1 MRDLARQD
9 SQEAAEQPGASG
21 TAPDTG
27 EDALARPGPSEGVG
41 NGAAVEVLPPAPRPA
56 GRPKG
61 SKNRA
66 TKEIQAIAS
75 KYTLR
80 ACRKLWRLANE
91 GKTEDIQLRA
101 TVELLDRGHGRPSQ
115 TQLVGGTGGG
125 PLLIDFLRTL
135 PE

>member
-1 MRDLARQD
+1 MQDLARQD
-9 SQEAAEQPGASG
+9 SQEA
-21 TAPDTG
+21 
-27 EDALARPGPSEGVG
+27 VG
-41 NGAAVEVLPPAPRPA
+41 NGAAVEVPPSTVEVLPPLPRPRPG

-80 ACRKLWRLANE
+80 ACRKLWRLANQ
-91 GKTEDIQLRA
+91 GKTEEIQLRA

>member
-1 MRDLARQD
+1 MQDLAHQD
-9 SQEAAEQPGASG
+9 TQSAAGQPEASG
-21 TAPDTG
+21 PVPDTG
-27 EDALARPGPSEGVG
+27 EDAPALHAASAG
-41 NGAAVEVLPPAPRPA
+41 NGAAVEVFPPLPRPA

-61 SKNRA
+61 SLNKA
-66 TKEIQAIAS
+66 TKEVRQVAG

>member
-1 MRDLARQD
+1 MHDLARQD
-9 SQEAAEQPGASG
+9 SQNAAERPEASG
-21 TAPDTG
+21 PVPDTG
-27 EDALARPGPSEGVG
+27 EDTLARPGPPEGPG

-125 PLLIDFLRTL
+125 PLLVEFLRQL